1 MNAFKKFLLTIFIKL
16 GFYGSPDF
24 LSQIVSDHPSR
35 DELPKNQVLV
45 VGGPGFKKWAYL
57 KCPCGCGDFIML
69 SLSKK
74 TTPRWSVS
82 LDFFNRPTIYPS
94 IRQTSRCMSHFWVKK
109 GNVRWCEDSGKLPKI
124 AINI

>member
-1 MNAFKKFLLTIFIKL
+1 MNAFKKFLLTLFIKL
-16 GFYGSPDF
+16 GFCDSPDF
-24 LSQIVSDHPSR
+24 LSQITSDHPAR
-35 DELPKNQVLV
+35 DALPENQVLV

-74 TTPRWSVS
+74 TRPRWSVS
-82 LDFFNRPTIYPS
+82 FDFFNRPTINPS
-94 IRQTSRCMSHFWVKK
+94 IHQTSGCMSHFWIRK
-109 GNVRWCEDSGKLPKI
+109 GDIDWCEDTGKHLKI